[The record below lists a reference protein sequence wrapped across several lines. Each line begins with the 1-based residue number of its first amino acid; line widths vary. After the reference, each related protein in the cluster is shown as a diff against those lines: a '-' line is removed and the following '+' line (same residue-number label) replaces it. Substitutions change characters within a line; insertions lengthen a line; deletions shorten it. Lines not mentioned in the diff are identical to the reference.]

1 MKGNFRL
8 LKFIFLFLVIFYTG
22 DELQSQTKD
31 PDEILTKV
39 KEAFK
44 IVKDYEV
51 DIHIK
56 VDVNFLKVPESDA
69 KLYFKQPDKI
79 HIESE
84 KFVLL
89 PKQGLNFSPLVLL
102 NEKYTA
108 LYDREDTIR
117 GVKTCVVKVI
127 PIGNSSDVILSTLWI
142 DQTRDLI
149 IKIESS
155 RKPVGTFSIDFTYE
169 KYNDQYEMPSTMI
182 FTFTVDRMRIPR
194 GMNGQLDMED
204 ETDSEKSG
212 SREGKVYISYS
223 NYKVNQDL
231 SDELF
236 ENTEMDGKK

>member
-169 KYNDQYEMPSTMI
+169 KYHDQYEMPSTMI

>member
-194 GMNGQLDMED
+194 GMNGQLDMEG